1 MSKEI
6 NQEYVN
12 ENINEIIEF
21 LSICEP
27 EKTIKNKRNWKYSL
41 LKDYKTKWWQVVSYQ
56 KYNEGVNMINNY
68 EKRIDEFYDEELA
81 LDRRAELEA
90 PLLAKLQEHD
100 IVWRQ
105 IVQDFK
111 NKLQCHMSARDY
123 HEFVDELN
131 YDSYYGL

>member
-1 MSKEI
+1 MNNEI

-12 ENINEIIEF
+12 RNIDEIINF
-21 LSICEP
+21 MMLCEP
-27 EKTIKNKRNWKYSL
+27 DKVDNKRNWKYSL

-100 IVWRQ
+100 IVWRK

-123 HEFVDELN
+123 HEFLDELN

>member
-1 MSKEI
+1 MSEI

-12 ENINEIIEF
+12 ENINEIIKF
-21 LSICEP
+21 MLMCKPDDVTSA
-27 EKTIKNKRNWKYSL
+27 KNWKTAL
-41 LKDYKTKWWQVVSYQ
+41 KKDYTTKLWVVISYQ
-56 KYNEGVNMINNY
+56 KYNEGINKMNNY
-68 EKRIDEFYDEELA
+68 TTRIDKFYDKELA

-123 HEFVDELN
+123 HEFLDELN

>member
-123 HEFVDELN
+123 HEFLDELN

>member
-90 PLLAKLQEHD
+90 PLLAKLQEHE

-105 IVQDFK
+105 IVQHFK

-123 HEFVDELN
+123 HEFLDELN

>member
-1 MSKEI
+1 MNNEI

-12 ENINEIIEF
+12 RNIDEIINF
-21 LSICEP
+21 MMLCEP
-27 EKTIKNKRNWKYSL
+27 DKVDNKRNWKYSL
-41 LKDYKTKWWQVVSYQ
+41 LKDYHPSIRTVIAYH
-56 KYNEGVNMINNY
+56 KYNEGVNMKNNY
-68 EKRIDEFYDEELA
+68 TKRIDKFYDKELA

-123 HEFVDELN
+123 HEFLDELN

>member
-100 IVWRQ
+100 IVWRK
-105 IVQDFK
+105 IVQDLK
-111 NKLQCHMSARDY
+111 NKLQCHMSSRDY
-123 HEFVDELN
+123 HEFLDELN

>member
-1 MSKEI
+1 MSDI

-12 ENINEIIEF
+12 ENINEIIKF
-21 LSICEP
+21 MLMCKPDDVTSA
-27 EKTIKNKRNWKYSL
+27 KNWKTAL
-41 LKDYKTKWWQVVSYQ
+41 KKDYTTKLWVVISYQ
-56 KYNEGVNMINNY
+56 KYNEGINKMNNY
-68 EKRIDEFYDEELA
+68 TTRIDKFYDKELA

-90 PLLAKLQEHD
+90 PLLAKLQEHE
-100 IVWRQ
+100 IVWRK

-123 HEFVDELN
+123 HEFLDELN